1 MKIEK
6 KEWRTNA
13 LTITNART
21 DEKNP
26 DLLRVEGYGC
36 HFNAENGN
44 GEIVTEASFADFFDT
59 LKNGG
64 QMPYFNYQHMPD
76 QIIGGWDEIVADE
89 KGLYCRGHINKK
101 VALVRDTVLPLIES
115 GDLAGLSTE
124 GYSMGWYDDERNVWH
139 AEKFL
144 LLGVSLVSLPADFA
158 AQIVVKNSLLMQHM
172 SEPAKSDELIG
183 LLF

>member
-6 KEWRTNA
+6 KEFRSNA
-13 LTITNART
+13 LALQRT
-21 DEKNP
+21 RVSESNS
-26 DLLRVEGYGC
+26 DLLIVEGYGC
-36 HFNAENGN
+36 HFNVENGN
-44 GEIVTEASFADFFDT
+44 GEIVTENSFKDFFDE

-64 QMPYFNYQHMPD
+64 QMPYFNYQHDANM
-76 QIIGGWDEIVADE
+76 IIGGWDEIVADD

-124 GYSMGWYDDERNVWH
+124 GYSMGWYDEEKNVWN

-144 LLGVSLVSLPADFA
+144 LLGISLVSLPADFG
-158 AQIVVKNSLLMQHM
+158 AQMVVKNSMRM
-172 SEPAKSDELIG
+172 REEKRKEDELMKV
-183 LLF
+183 LFM